1 MLNDSQDAYGHQ
13 LYDCFKGKEVVEVVE
28 RDDGF
33 IDTSASLPR
42 YYLAEYKNWRP
53 HEKEAMRYAQGK
65 ILDIGCGA
73 GRISLHFQKRGFG
86 VIGID
91 VSPLAIKVCKLR
103 GLQKAR
109 VMSITDV
116 SSRLGMFDTILMI
129 GNNFGLFGS
138 PSRARRL
145 LRQFYDSTSSEAL
158 IIAES
163 NDPYQTNEP
172 FHLAY
177 HRRNRRKGKMPG
189 ELTIRVRYKKYMT
202 PWFDYLIVSKKEMKR
217 ILEGTGWRVKRFVN
231 SQGSVYIGIIEK
243 MSKLRSPE

>member
-1 MLNDSQDAYGHQ
+1 MRFLLLNDSQDAYGHQ
-13 LYDCFKGKEVVEVVE
+13 LYDCFKGREVVEVVE

-65 ILDIGCGA
+65 ILDIGCGG
-73 GRISLHFQKRGFG
+73 GRISLHFQKRGFD
-86 VIGID
+86 VLGID

-116 SSRLGMFDTILMI
+116 SSTLGMFDTILMI

-138 PSRARRL
+138 PNRA
-145 LRQFYDSTSSEAL
+145 
-158 IIAES
+158 
-163 NDPYQTNEP
+163 
-172 FHLAY
+172 
-177 HRRNRRKGKMPG
+177 
-189 ELTIRVRYKKYMT
+189 
-202 PWFDYLIVSKKEMKR
+202 
-217 ILEGTGWRVKRFVN
+217 KRFTQAV
-231 SQGSVYIGIIEK
+231 
-243 MSKLRSPE
+243 LRLNEFKGFDNCRKQRPISNQ